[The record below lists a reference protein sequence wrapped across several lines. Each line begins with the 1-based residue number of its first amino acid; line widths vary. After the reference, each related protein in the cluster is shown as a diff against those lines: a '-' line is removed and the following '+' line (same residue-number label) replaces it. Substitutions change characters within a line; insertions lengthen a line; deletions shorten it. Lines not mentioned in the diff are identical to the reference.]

1 MFFIEVRMKE
11 ELFFSLKK
19 KPQILNTGIRE
30 KNNMNI
36 KVIPIK
42 RLYLLFLVFF
52 FFNPVISSGSE
63 GKSYTSSVKRYF
75 AGNETNDHRGMVLYL
90 GSSIYS
96 DDAIKD
102 FKRKPF
108 SSWVLGFQQQIKEV
122 SDLGDFSLKT
132 ELQNFRLTT
141 GRATQ
146 INITPVFSLPEGGN
160 GFPVYVGLGAGLGF
174 YPYHILKGNP
184 FFSLNTQFFVG
195 LRLANLYKNLGLHA
209 ELALYMH
216 IPFQDNRLYMDT
228 IASLGVMFSF

>member
-1 MFFIEVRMKE
+1 MFFFEVRM
-11 ELFFSLKK
+11 S
-19 KPQILNTGIRE
+19 
-30 KNNMNI
+30 
-36 KVIPIK
+36 PIK
-42 RLYLLFLVFF
+42 RLYLLLLVFF

-75 AGNETNDHRGMVLYL
+75 SGSGASDQRSMVLYL

-96 DDAIKD
+96 DNAVKN
-102 FKRKPF
+102 FKRKPL
-108 SSWVLGFQQQIKEV
+108 SSWVLGFQQQIKEI
-122 SDLGDFSLKT
+122 SGLGDFNLKT

-146 INITPVFSLPEGGN
+146 INITPVFSLPESEN

-184 FFSLNTQFFVG
+184 FFSLNTQFFTG
-195 LRLANLYKNLGLHA
+195 LRLTNLYENLGLHV

-216 IPFQDNRLYMDT
+216 IPFQDKRLYMDT
-228 IASLGVMFSF
+228 IASLGVIFSF